1 MRNKKSNL
9 DIVNNIQKRFQTAM
23 IGSLARMEDYFGFLW
38 GHDQDEDN
46 LTNKQLENSELWEEL
61 REEILDHSNYQM
73 RCALNDLK
81 IFLSQHI
88 ATDRYQENIKFTFKT
103 KEDEEL

>member
-1 MRNKKSNL
+1 MRNRKNNV
-9 DIVNNIQKRFQTAM
+9 DIVSNIQKRFQTAM

-38 GHDQDEDN
+38 GHDEDEDN

-81 IFLSQHI
+81 NYLTQKLEHDTYKETINF
-88 ATDRYQENIKFTFKT
+88 KFK
-103 KEDEEL
+103 KNEEL

>member
-1 MRNKKSNL
+1 MKKRKNI

-23 IGSLARMEDYFGFLW
+23 IGSLARVEDYFGFVW
-38 GHDQDEDN
+38 GHDENEED
-46 LTNKQLENSELWEEL
+46 LTRKQLENSELWEEL

-81 IFLSQHI
+81 NFLCQN
-88 ATDRYQENIKFTFKT
+88 TETNRYQESIKFTFKT
-103 KEDEEL
+103 KEEEEL